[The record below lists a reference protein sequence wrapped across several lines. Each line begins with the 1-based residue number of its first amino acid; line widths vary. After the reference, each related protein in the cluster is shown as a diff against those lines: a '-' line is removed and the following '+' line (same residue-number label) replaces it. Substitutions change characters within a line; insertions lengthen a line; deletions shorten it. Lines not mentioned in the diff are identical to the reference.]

1 MEHLYTADDKKRGK
15 LIRYYRIKRGL
26 TQADLARK
34 LHVSVNTVWDWE
46 QGRKPSVKH
55 LHQLCQELQI
65 PQEWLELD
73 LADPCNA
80 KNTVRTAATPESFTG
95 DTANIRGSN
104 QPILRRRSPLTKDI
118 GRHVQETAS
127 ESYCLIK
134 MNKTVP

>member
-34 LHVSVNTVWDWE
+34 LGVSVNTVWDWE

-55 LHQLCQELQI
+55 LHQLCQVLQI

-80 KNTVRTAATPESFTG
+80 KKIQFAL
-95 DTANIRGSN
+95 
-104 QPILRRRSPLTKDI
+104 LRRLNLSPETQQILEEAINQYYGEEVPLPKIQAGMYKKQPANLT
-118 GRHVQETAS
+118 V
-127 ESYCLIK
+127 
-134 MNKTVP
+134 

>member
-15 LIRYYRIKRGL
+15 LIRYYRIKQGL

-34 LHVSVNTVWDWE
+34 LGVSVNTVWDWE

-55 LHQLCQELQI
+55 LHQLCQVLQI

-80 KNTVRTAATPESFTG
+80 KK
-95 DTANIRGSN
+95 I
-104 QPILRRRSPLTKDI
+104 
-118 GRHVQETAS
+118 
-127 ESYCLIK
+127 
-134 MNKTVP
+134 

>member
-34 LHVSVNTVWDWE
+34 LGVSVNTVWDWE

-55 LHQLCQELQI
+55 LHQLCQVLQI

-80 KNTVRTAATPESFTG
+80 KKIQFALVRRLNLPPETLQILEE
-95 DTANIRGSN
+95 AIN
-104 QPILRRRSPLTKDI
+104 QYYGEEVPLPKI
-118 GRHVQETAS
+118 
-127 ESYCLIK
+127 
-134 MNKTVP
+134 

>member
-34 LHVSVNTVWDWE
+34 LGVSVNTVWDWE

-55 LHQLCQELQI
+55 LHQLCQVLQI

-80 KNTVRTAATPESFTG
+80 KKIQFAL
-95 DTANIRGSN
+95 
-104 QPILRRRSPLTKDI
+104 LRRLNLSPETQQILEEAINQYYGEDI
-118 GRHVQETAS
+118 P
-127 ESYCLIK
+127 LPKI
-134 MNKTVP
+134 